1 MTEEAQFNDEKL
13 RCKEMKSIR
22 RKITVCLIAT
32 VVITMVAVGA
42 VSITLTYRSTI
53 ATVDRMLSETA
64 VLAAERIGQELTAY
78 KNVAMDT
85 GCIPQLSDAAV
96 PVEEKRAII
105 DERVGMHGFQR
116 GNVIGLDGISL
127 FDGKDYSD
135 REYVREAMSGNVY
148 VSEPLIS
155 KITGELSIMVAA
167 PIYAG
172 GSRSAG
178 IAGVV
183 YFVPP
188 ETFLNDIVSSI
199 QVSETSRAYMINK
212 SGDTIADT
220 TLDTIT
226 TQNVERE
233 AQSDS
238 SLKELAAIHAE
249 MRQGKN
255 GFGSY
260 HTAAGPW
267 YTAYAPVDGTDGW
280 SVAVTAMKKDYLAD
294 TYAGMLINVLAI
306 IASVAASVA
315 VALKLSGSISNP
327 MRACAQR
334 MKQLAEGDLTSPVP
348 QASGQD
354 ETAELT
360 RTTAEMVTGLN
371 TIINDIGY
379 LLTEMANQNLDIQS
393 AHREAYVGGF
403 QSILL
408 SMRTLKVELSNT
420 MRQIEGAA
428 GQVSSASGQVSV
440 GAQTLSQGAMEQ
452 ASAVEQLAATINDI
466 SGSAGK
472 TAAAAEEAGR
482 FVGQAGGQLGVSVE
496 HVKELNAA
504 MEKISKS
511 SEEISRIIAAIENIA
526 FQTNILAL
534 NAAVEAARAGS
545 AGKGFA
551 VVADEVR
558 NLASKSDEAAKAT
571 KELIEGSIAAVNEG
585 SRAVGMVTDSLEQ
598 TSIYAGHV
606 TTQMD
611 IVVKAVEAQTA
622 SLAQVTEGVN
632 QISAVVQTNS
642 ATAQES
648 AAASE
653 ELSAEAASLKQLV
666 DRFTLASD

>member
-1 MTEEAQFNDEKL
+1 MMKKL

-22 RKITVCLIAT
+22 KKITVCLIAT
-32 VVITMVAVGA
+32 VVITMAVVG
-42 VSITLTYRSTI
+42 VISISLTYRSTI
-53 ATVDRMLSETA
+53 ATVEQMLSETA
-64 VLAAERIGQELTAY
+64 VLAAERIGQELSAY

-85 GCIPQLSDAAV
+85 GCIPQLSDETV

-116 GNVIGLDGISL
+116 GNIIGLDGISI

-135 REYVREAMSGNVY
+135 REYVRQAMSGTVY

-172 GSRSAG
+172 GSRSAE

-199 QVSETSRAYMINK
+199 KVSETSRAYMINK

-220 TLDTIT
+220 TLETIM

-233 AQSDS
+233 AQSDA
-238 SLKELAAIHAE
+238 SLKELAAIHAD

-255 GFGSY
+255 DFGSY

-294 TYAGMLINVLAI
+294 TYFGMFINILAIVISVLASI
-306 IASVAASVA
+306 V
-315 VALKLSGSISNP
+315 VALKLSSSISDP
-327 MRACAQR
+327 MRACAKR
-334 MKQLAEGDLTSPVP
+334 MKQLVEGDLTSPVP
-348 QASGQD
+348 QVKGRD

-360 RTTAEMVTGLN
+360 RSTAEMVTGLN
-371 TIINDIGY
+371 TIINDIAY

-393 AHREAYVGGF
+393 AHRDAYVGGF
-403 QSILL
+403 QTILL

-420 MRQIEGAA
+420 MRQIEASA

-440 GAQTLSQGAMEQ
+440 GAQTLSQGSMEQ

-466 SGSAGK
+466 SNSAGR
-472 TAAAAEEAGR
+472 TAAAAEEAGQ

-504 MEKISKS
+504 MEKISRS
-511 SEEISRIIAAIENIA
+511 STEISKIIAAIEDIA

-534 NAAVEAARAGS
+534 NAAVEAARAGA

-571 KELIEGSIAAVNEG
+571 KELIGSSIAAVNEG
-585 SRAVGMVTDSLEQ
+585 SRAVSQVTESLEQ
-598 TSIYAGHV
+598 TSASAGQV
-606 TTQMD
+606 TVQMD
-611 IVVKAVEAQTA
+611 IVVKAVEEQTA
-622 SLAQVTEGVN
+622 SLAQVTEGVS

-666 DRFTLASD
+666 DRFTLARD

>member
-306 IASVAASVA
+306 IVSVAASIV

-393 AHREAYVGGF
+393 DHREAYVGGF

-466 SGSAGK
+466 SNSAGK
-472 TAAAAEEAGR
+472 TATAAEEAGR

-666 DRFTLASD
+666 DRFTLAND